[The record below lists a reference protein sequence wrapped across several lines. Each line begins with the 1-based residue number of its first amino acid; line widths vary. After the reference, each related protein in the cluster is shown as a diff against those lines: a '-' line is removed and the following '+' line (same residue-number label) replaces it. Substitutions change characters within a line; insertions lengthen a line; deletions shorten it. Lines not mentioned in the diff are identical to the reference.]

1 MDIPILN
8 IYYLLSYAWD
18 RLDEAKPKE
27 VSQTDNENIINLFA
41 KVLSNRTSHLLSRGL
56 DRGYIDNQEILGVV
70 RGKINITSTISKN
83 LMSKLKVDCTF
94 DELSYN
100 VIHNRILKST
110 IDALLRSDEL
120 TKDIREQL
128 KLSYMKFPSEIEM
141 MSVRKESFK
150 GLQFYRNNFFYDFL
164 MKICELIHD
173 NYLTDEASG
182 KKIFQDFS
190 RDEIKMR
197 KVFESFIE
205 RFYKR
210 HSDKHG
216 YKVFGQSVVNWYNVT
231 ADDISKKYL
240 PQMRPDIILEKEDKK
255 IILDT
260 KYYKEAL
267 KKHYEKKR
275 ISSSNLYQMYAY
287 MKNMAANDS
296 AFENC
301 EGILLYPAVD
311 KNFDGAMWDLDGHKL
326 YAKTINLNQ
335 DWKSIKTDLIN
346 LLKSINN

>member
-27 VSQTDNENIINLFA
+27 VSQTDNKNVINLFA

-56 DRGYIDNQEILGVV
+56 DRGYIDNQEILGVI
-70 RGKINITSTISKN
+70 RGKINLTSTISKN
-83 LMSKLKVDCTF
+83 LMSKVKVDCTF

-100 VIHNRILKST
+100 IIHNRILKST
-110 IDALLRSDEL
+110 INSLLRSDEL
-120 TKDIREQL
+120 TKDVREQL

-141 MSVRKESFK
+141 MSIRKESFK
-150 GLQFYRNNFFYDFL
+150 GLQFYRNNFFYDFI

-173 NYLTDEASG
+173 NYLTDENSG
-182 KKIFQDFS
+182 KKIFQDFT

-197 KVFESFIE
+197 KVFESFTE

-216 YKVFGQSVVNWYNVT
+216 YKVSSQKVVNWYNVT
-231 ADDISKKYL
+231 ADEISKEYL
-240 PQMRPDIILEKEDKK
+240 PQMRPDIVLEKEDKK

-287 MKNMAANDS
+287 MKNMSANDS
-296 AFENC
+296 SFENC

-311 KNFDGAMWDLDGHKL
+311 KKFEGGMWNLDGHKL

-335 DWKSIKTDLIN
+335 DWKNIKKDLLN
-346 LLKSINN
+346 LLKS

>member
-70 RGKINITSTISKN
+70 RGKINLTSTISKN
-83 LMSKLKVDCTF
+83 LMSKVKVDCTF

-110 IDALLRSDEL
+110 IDTLLRSEEL

-164 MKICELIHD
+164 MKICELIND
-173 NYLTDEASG
+173 NYLTDENDG
-182 KKIFQDFS
+182 KKFS
-190 RDEIKMR
+190 K
-197 KVFESFIE
+197 
-205 RFYKR
+205 
-210 HSDKHG
+210 
-216 YKVFGQSVVNWYNVT
+216 
-231 ADDISKKYL
+231 ISPK
-240 PQMRPDIILEKEDKK
+240 
-255 IILDT
+255 
-260 KYYKEAL
+260 A
-267 KKHYEKKR
+267 
-275 ISSSNLYQMYAY
+275 
-287 MKNMAANDS
+287 
-296 AFENC
+296 
-301 EGILLYPAVD
+301 
-311 KNFDGAMWDLDGHKL
+311 
-326 YAKTINLNQ
+326 
-335 DWKSIKTDLIN
+335 
-346 LLKSINN
+346 